1 MSPQKTLRAMFN
13 ELLAEVE
20 RNDQLR
26 ARLSDIMGGPKES
39 PATPAKKASR
49 RQPGRFDPMAL
60 HRQNPGELPRRLS
73 ELNLEELRD
82 IVAEN
87 GMDRTK
93 LAMKWKARER
103 LIDLITSTVE
113 SRAQKG
119 DAFRAPSSPEA
130 Q

>member
-1 MSPQKTLRAMFN
+1 MTPHKTLKALFS

-20 RNDQLR
+20 RNDELR
-26 ARLSDIMGGPKES
+26 AKLESLLGHSKEAS
-39 PATPAKKASR
+39 KPSLNKSSR

-60 HRQNPGELPRRLS
+60 YREQPGNLSRLLS
-73 ELNLEELRD
+73 ELSLDELKD

-93 LAMKWKARER
+93 LAMKWKAKDR
-103 LIDLITSTVE
+103 LVDLIMTTVE

-119 DAFRAPSSPEA
+119 DAFRAPPS
-130 Q
+130 